1 MSYVIIVR
9 KSILPP
15 LIDWQV
21 SARKAYLLE
30 CCMRTRG
37 DIDMRNL
44 VLLGIILLLALSC
57 TALAGLQLSGA
68 GGRAILEDLVEENV
82 TNQSTTNSS
91 TMNSTTMN
99 SAAESG
105 DLWSW
110 GKIPVGHMLN
120 SSGILTETPNQEDP
134 SVVIPPRGGI

>member
-1 MSYVIIVR
+1 
-9 KSILPP
+9 
-15 LIDWQV
+15 
-21 SARKAYLLE
+21 
-30 CCMRTRG
+30 MRTRG
-37 DIDMRNL
+37 DIDMRNSAL
-44 VLLGIILLLALSC
+44 FGIILLLALSC

-68 GGRAILEDLVEENV
+68 GGRAILEDLVVEENV
-82 TNQSTTNSS
+82 TNQSTTNS
-91 TMNSTTMN
+91 TAMNSTTMN